1 MKNEVLTL
9 CHQVINCE
17 DEEKRQQL
25 FIFESPI
32 YFVLYIPQNT
42 TKGGINVKNE
52 VLTLCHQVINCE
64 DEEKRQQLFIFE
76 SPIYFVLYIPF
87 VVYILINVLI
97 SSLSSI
103 GIKFLTDTSGLG
115 FSLLNYL
122 FLLKMVSFVH
132 SHIKAKLVEKCAQ
145 DILISPEKLSDF
157 SVLSLAYMA
166 VYWGIL
172 GLIEGYRDGDW
183 VSLEVSFLT
192 ITLYVGF
199 TISLS
204 DLFDNQQCPSLWHGL
219 AMPFRRTRI
228 SFSVAV
234 ASLVFLIAVLAENL
248 WSFLIFIYWIIISLW
263 HGLAMPFRRTRISFS
278 VAVASLVFLI
288 AVLAENLWS
297 FLIFIYWIIIM
308 IFLVVMVLL
317 IKNNARRLP
326 IWANDLAIFLKDK
339 KTLIYQFGTDS
350 AMKHKLEAALE
361 KMGIKIVNINIG
373 DLSTPT
379 YDTVIILNSLI
390 KSEQTLSLIKDLDSI
405 LNDESVIVDP
415 FITRRKRRCKL
426 AAALGFPYST
436 ITGVSLKEHLTII
449 EN

>member
-1 MKNEVLTL
+1 M
-9 CHQVINCE
+9 
-17 DEEKRQQL
+17 
-25 FIFESPI
+25 
-32 YFVLYIPQNT
+32 
-42 TKGGINVKNE
+42 KNE

-97 SSLSSI
+97 SSVSSI

-192 ITLYVGF
+192 LTLYVGF

-248 WSFLIFIYWIIISLW
+248 WSFLIFIYWIIIL
-263 HGLAMPFRRTRISFS
+263 
-278 VAVASLVFLI
+278 
-288 AVLAENLWS
+288 
-297 FLIFIYWIIIM
+297 

-390 KSEQTLSLIKDLDSI
+390 KSEQTLSLIKDLDSV

-436 ITGVSLKEHLTII
+436 ITGVSLKEYLTII

>member
-1 MKNEVLTL
+1 MSWIPYLPFAEN
-9 CHQVINCE
+9 
-17 DEEKRQQL
+17 
-25 FIFESPI
+25 
-32 YFVLYIPQNT
+32 LYKKHFYSQNT

-248 WSFLIFIYWIIISLW
+248 WSFLIFIYWIII
-263 HGLAMPFRRTRISFS
+263 
-278 VAVASLVFLI
+278 
-288 AVLAENLWS
+288 
-297 FLIFIYWIIIM
+297 M